1 MITFK
6 RIAFILCSAALIH
19 LLAIQFFGP
28 YVSITG
34 AARVQMNYFS
44 ELKVLSDVLK
54 VVQAKYVE
62 EEISKDKKA
71 LIEGGIEGILKK
83 LDDPFTRY
91 MPPATFKSMQEETD
105 GEFGGLG
112 ILLGVRDNLLTIISP
127 MEGTPAFRV
136 GVRAGDK
143 IAKIN
148 GQSTEGMS
156 VQQAVKILRGK
167 PKTEVT
173 ISIIREGE
181 KALIDYTIV
190 RDLIKVPS
198 VKAGRINKDIAY
210 ARLTGFVQTSGKD
223 LRKELD
229 QIAEKS
235 DIKGLIL
242 DLRGNP
248 GGLLSAAVE
257 VAQVFLER
265 MKTVVSIKERE
276 GEPTIFSSK
285 AYEPINWPLVVLIDG
300 GSASASE
307 IVAGAIKDHN
317 RGILMGTKSFGKGS
331 VQTVLPLQDGSALAL
346 TTAYYYT
353 PADIKIHKKGIVP
366 DIEVAFPKLTNEQLK
381 EYRDELERIAN
392 QGYEQTRRKQEEYL
406 HEDHSNSPSTTST
419 SMTTI
424 TTNSLESEAPTPTST
439 SEFIAIPKFDV
450 QLERAVDVLKA
461 SSIFM
466 KLHDSPTGNQ

>member
-1 MITFK
+1 MLTWK
-6 RIAFILCSAALIH
+6 RISTLIITVLCLHMLGNQIL
-19 LLAIQFFGP
+19 GP
-28 YVSITG
+28 YVSSTG

-54 VVQAKYVE
+54 LVQAKYVE
-62 EEISKDKKA
+62 EEIAKEKKT

-112 ILLGVRDNLLTIISP
+112 ILLGVRDNMLTIISP

-173 ISIIREGE
+173 ISVLREGE
-181 KALIDYTIV
+181 KSLIDYTIV

-198 VKAGRINKDIAY
+198 VKAGLLSEEIGY

-229 QIAEKS
+229 QLAA
-235 DIKGLIL
+235 KGPMKGMVL

-257 VAQVFLER
+257 VAQVFLGR
-265 MKTVVSIKERE
+265 SKTIVSIRERE
-276 GEPTIFSSK
+276 GEPTVFASK
-285 AYEPINWPLVVLIDG
+285 AYSPVDWPLVVLIDG

-307 IVAGAIKDHN
+307 IVAGAIKDHK

-353 PADIKIHKKGIVP
+353 PADVKIHKKGISP
-366 DIEVAFPKLTNEQLK
+366 DITIAFPKLTNEQLK

-392 QGYEQTRRKQEEYL
+392 QGYEQTRRKQDEYL
-406 HEDHSNSPSTTST
+406 HEGNGATPATTESADPGTLTTGSAEATQASTNNF
-419 SMTTI
+419 I
-424 TTNSLESEAPTPTST
+424 T
-439 SEFIAIPKFDV
+439 IPKFDI
-450 QLERAVDVLKA
+450 QLERAADLLKA
-461 SSIFM
+461 SSIFLE
-466 KLHDSPTGNQ
+466 LHSKK